1 MDWILGNSPD
11 ILTLNGGLNI
21 REQEHQDQTKR
32 VSFGTSVQRQSEGKQ
47 ICSTYVQFKKMANDI
62 RRLKLNIIM
71 LKNKLCS
78 FV

>member
-32 VSFGTSVQRQSEGKQ
+32 VSFGTVYSDKARV
-47 ICSTYVQFKKMANDI
+47 
-62 RRLKLNIIM
+62 
-71 LKNKLCS
+71 NKYAQHMYNLRKWLMI
-78 FV
+78 